1 MDEDAAIWKLLAIYL
16 VWLLAS
22 VAIALIAGLLVGAIA
37 AGFGIESQTTGSQ
50 NLIAIVAMISFI
62 VLAVLPF
69 LLRRRMSDKTDEEE
83 IRGQ

>member
-22 VAIALIAGLLVGAIA
+22 IAIALIAGLLVGAIA
-37 AGFGIESQTTGSQ
+37 TGFGIESQTTGSQ

>member
-1 MDEDAAIWKLLAIYL
+1 MDEDVAIWKLLAIYL

-37 AGFGIESQTTGSQ
+37 TGFGIESQTTGSQ